1 MFENPEDVA
10 RKTQLAYF
18 GATPAS
24 LQDDA
29 TPNGDA
35 SWQTNSRPSDTA
47 HMALE
52 QHKQNKC
59 YSFFFV

>member
-18 GATPAS
+18 GAIPDS
-24 LQDDA
+24 LQYDA
-29 TPNGDA
+29 TPSGDA
-35 SWQTNSRPSDTA
+35 SWQTNPRPSNTA

-52 QHKQNKC
+52 QHKTNVII
-59 YSFFFV
+59 SFFV